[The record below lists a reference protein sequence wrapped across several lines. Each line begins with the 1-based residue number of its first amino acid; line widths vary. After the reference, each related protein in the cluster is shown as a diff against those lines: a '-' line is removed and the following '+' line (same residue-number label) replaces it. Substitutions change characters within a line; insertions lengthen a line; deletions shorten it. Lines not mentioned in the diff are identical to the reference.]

1 MKKQSGK
8 SNRHVGIVLFV
19 NVKFETHATTQREN
33 TPIFEFGKRFIS
45 KILLLKTR
53 QSMLRCFVNLVF
65 IFFLF
70 ACDVAQKSSHEK
82 SFTWETIPLEKP
94 LSGKKYVIEELKM
107 PGRLLYKENKLVI
120 QDDALSDT
128 FLHILD
134 GTTLDYL
141 FPSGAIGFG
150 PGEMPSAW
158 SIESGLDPETFWV
171 HSLEG
176 KLYSEYSLNTGTD
189 PRALRQIKQQDDFFL
204 AMGLTWSTDST
215 LMTFLLDGAEK
226 FVEFKT
232 DGTRLK
238 GYGSWKGMV
247 PGDYEDH
254 AIADLHQGKLMGD
267 PEKGIFIKASV
278 FRDRMEI
285 LDKHKVIL
293 IGVNGPENAI
303 PDFRPSDTGVVTSSD
318 HPLAYMDA
326 FLGREHIFGLY
337 SGKTDRDIMELGR
350 GETDLLVFNLSGE
363 IKELLRLDLPIS
375 AFTVDESRNII
386 FGITADRDPGVAV
399 FEFSLK

>member
-1 MKKQSGK
+1 MQSSK
-8 SNRHVGIVLFV
+8 PMRPPLWY
-19 NVKFETHATTQREN
+19 T
-33 TPIFEFGKRFIS
+33 TPIFDFSKSSIS
-45 KILLLKTR
+45 KRLVLKTP
-53 QSMLRCFVNLVF
+53 QSMLRCVVNLVF

-70 ACDVAQKSSHEK
+70 ACDGAQKSSTEK
-82 SFTWETIPLEKP
+82 SFTWETIPLEKQ
-94 LSGKKYVIEELKM
+94 LSGKKFLIEELKM
-107 PGRLLYKENKLVI
+107 PGRLIYKENKLVI
-120 QDDALSDT
+120 LDDAPSDT
-128 FLHILD
+128 FLHVLD

-158 SIESGLDPETFWV
+158 SIESGLDPTTFWV

-176 KLYSEYSLNTGTD
+176 KLYSEYSLNTATD

-204 AMGLTWSTDST
+204 AMGLSWSSDST
-215 LMTFLLDGAEK
+215 LMTFLLDGADK

-238 GYGSWKGMV
+238 GYGTWKGMV
-247 PGDYEDH
+247 PGDHEDR

-267 PEKGIFIKASV
+267 PKKGIFVKVSV
-278 FRDRMEI
+278 FRDRLEI
-285 LDKHKVIL
+285 LDKRTEII

-326 FLGREHIFGLY
+326 FLGKEYIFGLY
-337 SGKTDRDIMELGR
+337 SGKTDREIMAQGR
-350 GETDLLVFNLSGE
+350 GETDLLVFDLSGE
-363 IKELLRLDLPIS
+363 IKALLRLDLPIS
-375 AFTVDESRNII
+375 AFTVDETRSII

-399 FEFSLK
+399 FEFTLK

>member
-1 MKKQSGK
+1 M
-8 SNRHVGIVLFV
+8 LCC
-19 NVKFETHATTQREN
+19 
-33 TPIFEFGKRFIS
+33 FI
-45 KILLLKTR
+45 
-53 QSMLRCFVNLVF
+53 NLVF
-65 IFFLF
+65 TFFLF
-70 ACDVAQKSSHEK
+70 ACDSAQKSSHEK
-82 SFTWETIPLEKP
+82 SFTWETIPLEKQ
-94 LSGKKYVIEELKM
+94 LSGKKFLIEELKM

-120 QDDALSDT
+120 LDDAPSDT
-128 FLHILD
+128 FLHVLD

-189 PRALRQIKQQDDFFL
+189 PRALRQIKQRDDFFL
-204 AMGLTWSTDST
+204 AMGLSWSSDST
-215 LMTFLLDGAEK
+215 LMTFLLDGADK

-232 DGTRLK
+232 DGTRLN
-238 GYGSWKGMV
+238 GYGTWKGMV

-267 PEKGIFIKASV
+267 PEKGIFVKVSV
-278 FRDRMEI
+278 FRDRLEI
-285 LDKHKVIL
+285 LDKHKEII

-303 PDFRPSDTGVVTSSD
+303 PDFRPSGTGVVTSSD

-337 SGKTDRDIMELGR
+337 SGKTDREIMELGR
-350 GETDLLVFNLSGE
+350 GETDLLVFDFSGE
-363 IKELLRLDLPIS
+363 IKALLRLDLPVS
-375 AFTVDESRNII
+375 DFTVDETSNRI
-386 FGITADRDPGVAV
+386 FGITADRDPGVVV
-399 FEFSLK
+399 FEFSLE